1 MSRYKRKK
9 KPEQNSTEKAEVKK
23 IEEKAEELEAVEE
36 ETEEV
41 EEAVSEDIKEPEGSE
56 SVDAEEPAEEE
67 DSEEEAEE
75 SEEEDSGEES
85 EEEEEEKKPKKAAP
99 AVKAEPVKIGGLTK
113 EEFNKLSF
121 VEKCKKDP
129 LIPVMLLLAVIAVIV
144 AAIYFIMPSARIK
157 SLGITLEE
165 FKTRFN
171 SADVAV
177 EMYNNGHSIGINYT
191 DYYDATATTSILGDK
206 ATFTVDPA
214 YADFF
219 YGDVALLYTIGLEGA
234 TRKTDN
240 EIAFFR
246 LFVKYNSENPDDAY
260 LLAFVYAN
268 TLQALFPDLTKF
280 DAESLAMTEMS
291 EYANDG
297 LYTVRGDY
305 AFRLIPFTSN
315 DADQMTYIAIEVVPK
330 DALSASQFKK
340 TLEIPQTTAAVIES
354 TSASV
359 SETAAAT

>member
-9 KPEQNSTEKAEVKK
+9 KPEQNKAEKAEVEK

-36 ETEEV
+36 QETEELA
-41 EEAVSEDIKEPEGSE
+41 EAASEDIEESEESE
-56 SVDAEEPAEEE
+56 SVDAEEAEEE
-67 DSEEEAEE
+67 EDQEEEAV
-75 SEEEDSGEES
+75 EDVK
-85 EEEEEEKKPKKAAP
+85 EEKKPKKAVP
-99 AVKAEPVKIGGLTK
+99 VQNTEPVKINGLTK

-129 LIPVMLLLAVIAVIV
+129 IIPVMLLLAVIAVIV
-144 AAIYFIMPSARIK
+144 AAIYFILPSSRIK

-165 FKTRFN
+165 FKTRYN
-171 SADVAV
+171 SAEVAV
-177 EMYNNGHSIGINYT
+177 DMYNNGHSIGINYT

-206 ATFTVDPA
+206 ATFNVDSN

-219 YGDVALLYTIGLEGA
+219 YGDISLLYTVGMEGA
-234 TRKTDN
+234 TRKTDE

-246 LFVKYNSENPDDAY
+246 IFVKYNAESQDDAY
-260 LLAFVYAN
+260 LFAFIYAN
-268 TLQALFPDLTKF
+268 TLQALYPDLGKF
-280 DAESLAMTEMS
+280 DAENLAMTEMS
-291 EYANDG
+291 EYTNDG

-330 DALSASQFKK
+330 DAINASQIKK
-340 TLEIPQTTAAVIES
+340 TLVIPEATVAVTEATTSVAA
-354 TSASV
+354 
-359 SETAAAT
+359 TAAAT

>member
-9 KPEQNSTEKAEVKK
+9 KPEQNNNEKAEVKK

-36 ETEEV
+36 ETEEAA
-41 EEAVSEDIKEPEGSE
+41 EAVSEDIEESEEPE
-56 SVDAEEPAEEE
+56 SVDVEETEEEE
-67 DSEEEAEE
+67 DSEEETEDAE
-75 SEEEDSGEES
+75 
-85 EEEEEEKKPKKAAP
+85 EEEEEEKKPKKAKAAP
-99 AVKAEPVKIGGLTK
+99 AEKTEPVKIGGLTK

-121 VEKCKKDP
+121 IDKCKKDP
-129 LIPVMLLLAVIAVIV
+129 IIPVMLLLAVLAVIV

-171 SADVAV
+171 SSEVAV

-206 ATFTVDPA
+206 ATFTVDPG

-219 YGDVALLYTIGLEGA
+219 YGDVSLLYTIGIEGA

-240 EIAFFR
+240 ELAFFR
-246 LFVKYNSENPDDAY
+246 LFVKYNSENQEDAY
-260 LLAFVYAN
+260 LLAFVFAN
-268 TLQALFPDLTKF
+268 TLQTLYPDLTKF
-280 DAESLAMTEMS
+280 DAETLAMSEMS
-291 EYANDG
+291 EYVNDG

-315 DADQMTYIAIEVVPK
+315 DADHMTYIAIEVVPK
-330 DALSASQFKK
+330 DAINASQVRK
-340 TLEIPQTTAAVIES
+340 TLEIPEATVAVTEATTTSVAA
-354 TSASV
+354 
-359 SETAAAT
+359 TAAAT

>member
-9 KPEQNSTEKAEVKK
+9 KPEQNNIEKAEVKK

-36 ETEEV
+36 ETEEAA
-41 EEAVSEDIKEPEGSE
+41 EAVSEDIEESEEPE
-56 SVDAEEPAEEE
+56 SVDVEETEEEE
-67 DSEEEAEE
+67 DSEEETEE
-75 SEEEDSGEES
+75 SE
-85 EEEEEEKKPKKAAP
+85 EEEEEEKKPKKAKSAP
-99 AVKAEPVKIGGLTK
+99 VEKTEPVKIGGLTK

-121 VEKCKKDP
+121 VDKCKKDP
-129 LIPVMLLLAVIAVIV
+129 IIPVMLLLAVLAVIV

-280 DAESLAMTEMS
+280 DAETLAMSEMS
-291 EYANDG
+291 GYVNDG

-315 DADQMTYIAIEVVPK
+315 DADHMTYIAIEVVPK
-330 DALSASQFKK
+330 DAINASQVRK
-340 TLEIPQTTAAVIES
+340 TLEIPEATVAVTEATTTSVAA
-354 TSASV
+354 
-359 SETAAAT
+359 TAAAT

>member
-1 MSRYKRKK
+1 MSRYKKKK
-9 KPEQNSTEKAEVKK
+9 KPEQNNNEKAEVKK

-36 ETEEV
+36 ETEEAA
-41 EEAVSEDIKEPEGSE
+41 EAVSEDIEESEEPE
-56 SVDAEEPAEEE
+56 SVDVEETEEEE
-67 DSEEEAEE
+67 DSEEETEE
-75 SEEEDSGEES
+75 SE
-85 EEEEEEKKPKKAAP
+85 EEEEEEKKPKKAKSAP
-99 AVKAEPVKIGGLTK
+99 VEKTEPVKIGGLTK

-144 AAIYFIMPSARIK
+144 AAIYFILPSARIK

-171 SADVAV
+171 SAEVAV

-246 LFVKYNSENPDDAY
+246 LFVKYNSENQDDAY

-280 DAESLAMTEMS
+280 DAETLAMSEMS
-291 EYANDG
+291 GYVNDG

-315 DADQMTYIAIEVVPK
+315 DADHMTYIAIEVVPK
-330 DALSASQFKK
+330 DAINASQVRK
-340 TLEIPQTTAAVIES
+340 TLEIPEATVAVTEATTTSVAA
-354 TSASV
+354 
-359 SETAAAT
+359 TAAAT

>member
-9 KPEQNSTEKAEVKK
+9 KPEQTNAEKAEVKK

-56 SVDAEEPAEEE
+56 SVDAEDA
-67 DSEEEAEE
+67 DEA
-75 SEEEDSGEES
+75 EEDSGEETEEAEEA
-85 EEEEEEKKPKKAAP
+85 EEEDEEEAEKKPKKAAP
-99 AVKAEPVKIGGLTK
+99 AEKTEPVKIGGLTK

-129 LIPVMLLLAVIAVIV
+129 LIPVMLLLAVITVIV

-234 TRKTDN
+234 TRKIDN

-246 LFVKYNSENPDDAY
+246 LFVKYNSENQDDAY

-280 DAESLAMTEMS
+280 DAETLAMSEMS
-291 EYANDG
+291 EYTNDG

-330 DALSASQFKK
+330 DSLNASQIKK
-340 TLEIPQTTAAVIES
+340 TLEIPQATAAVIES